1 MKLPRNVTLLLL
13 LLVALPV
20 LAVTAGLVF
29 RGEYLTEQTA
39 ARQFD
44 LDVDFTKVRKI
55 LVRTDGAKQIIT
67 MAGDSAFVSQ
77 KWKGVGVDIDPAE
90 ALRLMFDP
98 KFRLELFGTL
108 TVRSLDEY
116 IGKPLVELK
125 QEVVIEVD
133 FLNSEVDLL
142 KPTARLKGYRMVT
155 RFERSPDD
163 RGSHIS
169 LSLTQKILTD
179 APWFA
184 HGIADRR
191 VRASAAR
198 ALENQERAI
207 RELIAR
213 NIDDVPLL
221 PLR

>member
-1 MKLPRNVTLLLL
+1 MKLSRKATWLLALL
-13 LLVALPV
+13 AAIPV
-20 LAVTAGLVF
+20 LAVLLGLVF
-29 RGEYLTEQTA
+29 RGQYLTEQTA
-39 ARQFD
+39 TRTFD

-55 LVRTDGAKQIIT
+55 LVRTDGARQIIT
-67 MAGDSAFVSQ
+67 MAGDSEFVSQ
-77 KWKGVGVDIDPAE
+77 KWSGFGVDVDPAE

-98 KFRLELFGTL
+98 KFHLELFGTL

-133 FLNSEVDLL
+133 FLNSEVNLA
-142 KPTARLKGYRMVT
+142 KPTERLKGYHMVT
-155 RFERSPDD
+155 RFERAPDD
-163 RGSHIS
+163 KGSHIS

-198 ALENQERAI
+198 ALENQEGAI
-207 RELIAR
+207 RKLIAD
-213 NIDDVPLL
+213 NINDVPLL